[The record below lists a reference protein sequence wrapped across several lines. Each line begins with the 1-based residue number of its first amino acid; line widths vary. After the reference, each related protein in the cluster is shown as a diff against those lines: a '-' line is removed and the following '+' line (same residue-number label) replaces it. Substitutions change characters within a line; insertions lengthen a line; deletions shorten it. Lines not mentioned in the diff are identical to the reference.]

1 MLFRS
6 LDDAGKTEVTSL
18 AAGAGYLWAGL
29 ENGII
34 WRCDPYVVNR
44 CQRWDTGPEDILSLS
59 YDDAGT
65 LYAAVGVSRSTTLWN
80 GAIWSCPVA
89 TRDACTPVVDDTN
102 GFSVAA
108 GAGSVFSSVN
118 WNGPF
123 FFGATG
129 YSGADD
135 SWVGARLL
143 YIPATGPVGLGAVHV
158 GVRFPEAAKW
168 LAARCA
174 DGVPH
179 LARVRAT
186 GPHDFRWTRTVDIC
200 RVRNPRMPTV
210 RIGLLDAGEYHVRVR
225 TRTHAAE
232 ATVTVLEET
241 THRIDLRL
249 KILK

>member
-1 MLFRS
+1 MCS
-6 LDDAGKTEVTSL
+6 SDL
-18 AAGAGYLWAGL
+18 A
-29 ENGII
+29 NGII

-44 CQRWDTGPEDILSLS
+44 CQRWDTGGLRIGSLS
-59 YDDAGT
+59 YDGAGT
-65 LYAAVGVSRSTTLWN
+65 LYAAVGLVSTWANKDN

-89 TRDACTPVVDDTN
+89 TRDACSPVVDN
-102 GFSVAA
+102 VLGISVAA
-108 GAGSVFSSVN
+108 GAGSVFSTNWGSASVLH
-118 WNGPF
+118 
-123 FFGATG
+123 FGATPFT
-129 YSGADD
+129 GADA
-135 SWVGARLL
+135 SWGTSPLL

-158 GVRFPEAAKW
+158 GVRFPSAATTW